1 MAEARRTDTP
11 HAQSQF
17 RLRTRC
23 QRTPRQLAPLPVDTA
38 AHTSSRAGCGPA
50 ARQRCPASQDS
61 YHPVPLFQSCK
72 LFTSRARQ
80 RRMHA
85 NSPARPR
92 RVSSIAP
99 GAEGCNGHHGDTR
112 ALVSHI
118 PTHRPFE
125 ARLHAWLGTPA
136 ERVRA
141 RRVRV
146 TPKAPAARAQRAR
159 DLARKTRSGGAAGR
173 GSARAG
179 HAVRRRP
186 PRPAAAPGPGD
197 SALVRARLGARRPAG
212 APPGRALLRARLGA
226 PGVQR
231 ERLRARQ
238 RARQPCRAQ
247 APAQARGRASRDG
260 VRVG

>member
-146 TPKAPAARAQRAR
+146 TPKAPAARAPRAR

-197 SALVRARLGARRPAG
+197 SALVRARLGA
-212 APPGRALLRARLGA
+212 

-231 ERLRARQ
+231 ARHQDERYFVRVLARQ
-238 RARQPCRAQ
+238 ASSGSASV
-247 APAQARGRASRDG
+247 RASERASHAARRRPPRPAVEPPEMG
-260 VRVG
+260 LG